1 MVMFCTPYLC
11 INVLL
16 PQEKD
21 RDLNLENL
29 GTTKK
34 FEIEKVAE
42 NILVKL

>member
-1 MVMFCTPYLC
+1 M
-11 INVLL
+11 L

-21 RDLNLENL
+21 RDLNLEKVVSIRFDNL